1 MSYNDLLNNL
11 QEQVNSFS
19 SYTNAPKKS
28 VLNNTNLDVNP
39 VLNESN
45 ASNTLNASN
54 LTNSIEIYNPTSSQ
68 KTSKFNFF
76 NNISKDSYI
85 KTAKYALII
94 LGPVIVIIICLLY
107 SKPKFIY
114 KDEVS
119 LKNATLKWDD
129 SKSSST
135 KICYKKLLKITCYI
149 YMTLLIISCIFY
161 FFYYKKRNVI

>member
-28 VLNNTNLDVNP
+28 VLNNTNINVDVNP
-39 VLNESN
+39 VSN
-45 ASNTLNASN
+45 SV
-54 LTNSIEIYNPTSSQ
+54 EIYNPTSTQ

-85 KTAKYALII
+85 KTAKYAAII

-129 SKSSST
+129 STASST
-135 KICYKKLLKITCYI
+135 KICYKKLSKITCYI
-149 YMTLLIISCIFY
+149 YMTLLIISCLFY
-161 FFYYKKRNVI
+161 FFYYKKRNLI